1 MKKLFYTLLA
11 ATALMACAKEAD
23 FNNTRDNEV
32 INENGLVSYTFHALF
47 EDLTKASI
55 NESGK
60 FSWGDAG
67 TDQIAVWDAAHSEYV
82 TFTSTDNNGN
92 FSCEAKPGA
101 SFKGQTAYY
110 PASVVSTDEFV
121 FPTTF
126 ASIDKAAKG
135 FPMSGTV
142 TDDGKI
148 PFAHLGCLINIT
160 LNNVPSFTT
169 KLILNYGT
177 NKDITVFVTPSAGV
191 INAVVPIPAG
201 TYVLTAKLED
211 DNNNVFYTKARASKA
226 YAARNY
232 YPINPIEFGP
242 IVFVQKQNG
251 KNYTPTKIHTWKLE
265 GGDITS
271 WASRPQLKELANG
284 TLYYLYDN
292 QYRNLPVGIDITDDS
307 GNKQETKR
315 VFLDR
320 DITLI
325 AGNTTDKLIGTYR
338 IYASTNTTYLQG
350 DVKVF
355 ARLWANSTEYTV
367 SAPSPGSLMTY
378 SSILSMWFWDYNIS
392 YSSWNDVGLTFYD
405 VERGYSTKQFYTGS
419 DKAVDQ
425 DIVVTFN
432 DFWADKTEGYLSHI
446 D

>member
-1 MKKLFYTLLA
+1 MVGGLDMKKLFYTLLA

-110 PASVVSTDEFV
+110 PASVVSTGEFV

-177 NKDITVFVTPSAGV
+177 NKDITVSVTPSAGV

-211 DNNNVFYTKARASKA
+211 DNSNVFYTKARRASKA

-232 YPINPIEFGP
+232 YPISPITL
-242 IVFVQKQNG
+242 G
-251 KNYTPTKIHTWKLE
+251 KLLTFTNEAGWASPKVHIWQTDNT
-265 GGDITS
+265 GNNVDITT
-271 WASRPQLKELANG
+271 G
-284 TLYYLYDN
+284 
-292 QYRNLPVGIDITDDS
+292 
-307 GNKQETKR
+307 
-315 VFLDR
+315 
-320 DITLI
+320 
-325 AGNTTDKLIGTYR
+325 GTYPHR
-338 IYASTNTTYLQG
+338 LFLRNTNVYYVLLDG
-350 DVKVF
+350 DVETWTSEGNGIGV
-355 ARLWANSTEYTV
+355 
-367 SAPSPGSLMTY
+367 
-378 SSILSMWFWDYNIS
+378 
-392 YSSWNDVGLTFYD
+392 
-405 VERGYSTKQFYTGS
+405 QFYSNET
-419 DKAVDQ
+419 
-425 DIVVTFN
+425 
-432 DFWADKTEGYLSHI
+432 DKTETACVYLYRNI
-446 D
+446 DFTIPGGGGLKTSYRTYLRVNNGSWANDAGANIRDQYNDPKSFTPMTKLSTKFYYYEWPSSYYGWGLYIEMQNSSNKDWYVPDRSNGNTNWWVFTLNRDLIYTKN